1 MTKTEADRIDA
12 LTQVLFELKGR
23 VESVIDKVPD
33 LMTKEMCEERHGN
46 SAGKIEEVCQDSK
59 QTVRFAERV
68 KGMGV
73 PVALFVAVI
82 GIVLTF
88 VR

>member
-1 MTKTEADRIDA
+1 MTKTEGDRIDA

-23 VESVIDKVPD
+23 VESVIEAVPD
-33 LMTKEMCEERHGN
+33 LMTKEMCEERHSN
-46 SAGKIEEVCQDSK
+46 SVGKIGELAEDGK
-59 QTVRFAERV
+59 QTVRFTERLR
-68 KGMGV
+68 GMGV